1 MNKEA
6 VRRENCKTVL
16 KMTSIRLKRLFAED
30 FFWIN
35 GITFHLGVLNYAH
48 TKIQYMTNMWKLVM
62 SCSLS
67 IGCQHPL
74 RMCATR

>member
-30 FFWIN
+30 FFLDKWHHIPSWS
-35 GITFHLGVLNYAH
+35 TKLCSHKDSVHDEHVEVSYVLQSFYRLPTPAPYVCH
-48 TKIQYMTNMWKLVM
+48 
-62 SCSLS
+62 
-67 IGCQHPL
+67 
-74 RMCATR
+74 